1 MEFTHNY
8 RWVPYLKSWI
18 EPFYSNPN
26 KRQNLLVIKYL
37 TKKRKEI
44 LKHEFAFTQFRFL
57 KIGSF

>member
-1 MEFTHNY
+1 MEFTHYY
-8 RWVPYLKSWI
+8 RWVPHLKSWI
-18 EPFYSNPN
+18 KPFYSNPS

-37 TKKRKEI
+37 TKRKEI